1 MEFELP
7 NDWRPRRYQ
16 LPLWRHVAGGGKR
29 AVAVWHRRAGKDS
42 TALNLTAAAAHR
54 RVGVYWHMLPLATQ
68 GRKTVWDGINRDGR
82 RMIDQVFPPPLRA
95 ATNKTEMKIELKCG
109 SIWQVVGSDNYNAL
123 IGANPVGVVFSEYA
137 VANPTAWDY
146 IRPILAENGGWAVFI
161 YTPRGRNH
169 GARLY
174 EMAQA
179 NDRWFAELLTVDDT
193 GAISLKDIEAERGE
207 GMSDEMVDQ
216 EFYCSFEAPLLGSY
230 YGKLLPAQRI
240 GRVPW
245 EPQLLVHTAWDLG
258 VGDAT
263 AIWFFQQAGR
273 EVRLIDYYQASG
285 EGLEHYAKVM
295 REKPY
300 AYGRHLAPHDIE
312 VRELGTGK
320 SRRETLRSLGIAV
333 VTVKKL
339 GLEDGINAVRLI
351 LPRCWFDAETCAPGI
366 DALRSYRRAWDE
378 NLRVFSSRPL
388 HDWASHGADAFRYLA
403 VGIKD
408 EPERARKRRPTRAE
422 RTYDPHRW

>member
-16 LPLWRHVAGGGKR
+16 LPLWRYVAGGGKR

-68 GRKTVWDGINRDGR
+68 GRKTIWDGINRDGR
-82 RMIDQVFPPPLRA
+82 RMIDQAFPPPLCRSI
-95 ATNKTEMKIELKCG
+95 NKTEMKIELKCG

-123 IGANPVGVVFSEYA
+123 IGANPVGVVFSEYS
-137 VANPTAWDY
+137 VADPAAWDY
-146 IRPILAENGGWAVFI
+146 IRPILVENGGWAVFI

-174 EMAQA
+174 EMARA
-179 NDRWFAELLTVDDT
+179 SDRWFAELLTVDDT
-193 GAISLKDIEAERGE
+193 QAIGAGDIEAERAD
-207 GMSDEMVDQ
+207 GMSDEMVEQ
-216 EFYCSFEAPLLGSY
+216 EFYCSFEAPLFGSY
-230 YGKLLPAQRI
+230 YGKLLSEQRI

-258 VGDAT
+258 IGDST
-263 AIWFFQQAGR
+263 AIWFFQQTGR
-273 EVRLIDYYQASG
+273 EVRLVDYYQASG
-285 EGLEHYAKVM
+285 EGLGHYAKILKE
-295 REKPY
+295 RPY

-320 SRRETLRSLGIAV
+320 TRRETLKSLGIAV
-333 VTVKKL
+333 ETVKKL
-339 GLEDGINAVRLI
+339 NLEDGINAARTI
-351 LPRCWFDAETCAPGI
+351 LPRCWFDAEQCAAGI
-366 DALRSYRRAWDE
+366 DALRSYRRAWDD

-408 EPERARKRRPTRAE
+408 EPERARTRRPTRAE